1 MMTFYTQSLSAQVAI
16 TTVFSILVL
25 ISVVGNILAC
35 IVILANRSMRTPMN
49 YLILNLALA
58 DIMVVSF
65 VTPRF
70 IFIHAFDHPDGLLG
84 TLICKLFTGSNF
96 SWLGGSAS
104 VYSLVAISVE
114 RYFAVVHPYGNRGK
128 LTMKRVKYVIAGC
141 WVLAVAFN
149 LPLFFTMQYNPEID
163 FCTEYWPAMWMAR
176 VYSTSWLIF
185 FGALPIALMTVL
197 YARVVRRLWFKRD
210 QGSRVTQAAVLKS
223 RKRVTKMV
231 ITVSLVYSVTWFP
244 VLIIYMLNYFHDSQ
258 QYGNIV
264 YIIGIVIV
272 TFNSCVNPFVY
283 VFVNERFRNHLKR
296 LFRLPCQGANRMNL
310 ERGEPT
316 NDGADSSSQH
326 HRPAIYVVAQELACV
341 ICDCCRAL
349 LITIFAEMPPHTAS
363 RRETITFRWKA
374 KNDDLR
380 SPMGL
385 NNIVIIG

>member
-1 MMTFYTQSLSAQVAI
+1 MTFYTQSLSAQIAI

-149 LPLFFTMQYNPEID
+149 MPLFFTMQYNPEID

-231 ITVSLVYSVTWFP
+231 ITVSYVDFNQKWIRP
-244 VLIIYMLNYFHDSQ
+244 IRGWMLEDPRASQ
-258 QYGNIV
+258 
-264 YIIGIVIV
+264 
-272 TFNSCVNPFVY
+272 
-283 VFVNERFRNHLKR
+283 
-296 LFRLPCQGANRMNL
+296 
-310 ERGEPT
+310 
-316 NDGADSSSQH
+316 
-326 HRPAIYVVAQELACV
+326 
-341 ICDCCRAL
+341 
-349 LITIFAEMPPHTAS
+349 
-363 RRETITFRWKA
+363 W
-374 KNDDLR
+374 
-380 SPMGL
+380 
-385 NNIVIIG
+385 

>member
-1 MMTFYTQSLSAQVAI
+1 MTFYTQSLSAQIAI
-16 TTVFSILVL
+16 TTVFSVLVL

-210 QGSRVTQAAVLKS
+210 QSSRVTQAAVLKS

-231 ITVSLVYSVTWFP
+231 ITVSYVDFNQKWIRP
-244 VLIIYMLNYFHDSQ
+244 IRGWMLE
-258 QYGNIV
+258 G
-264 YIIGIVIV
+264 
-272 TFNSCVNPFVY
+272 P
-283 VFVNERFRNHLKR
+283 R
-296 LFRLPCQGANRMNL
+296 
-310 ERGEPT
+310 
-316 NDGADSSSQH
+316 
-326 HRPAIYVVAQELACV
+326 
-341 ICDCCRAL
+341 
-349 LITIFAEMPPHTAS
+349 AS
-363 RRETITFRWKA
+363 RW
-374 KNDDLR
+374 
-380 SPMGL
+380 
-385 NNIVIIG
+385 